1 MLQFARKRTGCGFNI
16 IRTPQHGVARLMR
29 NKIAGY
35 GMGSAVL
42 DNLDKGRKTLPS
54 HHLTQKQDY
63 LSVRTS
69 KPKRYISLNL

>member
-1 MLQFARKRTGCGFNI
+1 MLQFARKRTGGGFNI
-16 IRTPQHGVARLMR
+16 IRTPKHAVARLMR
-29 NKIAGY
+29 HKTAGY
-35 GMGSAVL
+35 GMGCEVL

-54 HHLTQKQDY
+54 HHLAQKQEY